1 MAEKTDHNGGFNKM
15 GKRIELFYTISDFES
30 FVNRTDIKIIQVD
43 VKGVEPSPAFQQGF
57 FAVVFYEQH
66 FDKKIITNH
75 IGDANEMM
83 TAVES
88 LINQVE
94 GFCFLIPNDF
104 IEAAKEMEKE
114 QIKDAYGHGQNNGY
128 SYRDVGVPID
138 AEEYYQQTFK
148 K

>member
-1 MAEKTDHNGGFNKM
+1 MTDHNGDFNKM

-43 VKGVEPSPAFQQGF
+43 VKGVERSHTFQQGF

-75 IGDANEMM
+75 IGDANEM

-88 LINQVE
+88 LINQLE
-94 GFCFLIPNDF
+94 GFCFLIPNDI
-104 IEAAKEMEKE
+104 IEDAKEMEKH
-114 QIKDAYGHGQNNGY
+114 QHGQTWDAAIKAHDDRG
-128 SYRDVGVPID
+128 GVYARSIVD
-138 AEEYYQQTFK
+138 FDEYFEKQFK
-148 K
+148 TK